1 MLPGPHL
8 DVYAPARLREN
19 FLFHPINND
28 IPSGWGRY
36 SAAGAGDFPDEPA
49 RERALFSAVKLAPHL
64 NASINT
70 EEGQL
75 RCRVEQV
82 EGEIELLSDE
92 KIALIEAIARC
103 GIARSGAV
111 PSKP

>member
-1 MLPGPHL
+1 MSPLEKEH
-8 DVYAPARLREN
+8 
-19 FLFHPINND
+19 
-28 IPSGWGRY
+28 
-36 SAAGAGDFPDEPA
+36 
-49 RERALFSAVKLAPHL
+49 LFSAVKLAPHL

-75 RCRVEQV
+75 NCRLEQV

-103 GIARSGAV
+103 GVARSGCHRSREA
-111 PSKP
+111 S

>member
-1 MLPGPHL
+1 
-8 DVYAPARLREN
+8 
-19 FLFHPINND
+19 
-28 IPSGWGRY
+28 
-36 SAAGAGDFPDEPA
+36 
-49 RERALFSAVKLAPHL
+49 VKLAPHL

>member
-1 MLPGPHL
+1 LRHSRATRRASVAIPLPS
-8 DVYAPARLREN
+8 VTLRMAA
-19 FLFHPINND
+19 IV
-28 IPSGWGRY
+28 WGRY

-49 RERALFSAVKLAPHL
+49 REGALFSAVKLARKL

-75 RCRVEQV
+75 RCRLEQV

-92 KIALIEAIARC
+92 KIALIEAIARRR
-103 GIARSGAV
+103 ALAV
-111 PSKP
+111 LSKP